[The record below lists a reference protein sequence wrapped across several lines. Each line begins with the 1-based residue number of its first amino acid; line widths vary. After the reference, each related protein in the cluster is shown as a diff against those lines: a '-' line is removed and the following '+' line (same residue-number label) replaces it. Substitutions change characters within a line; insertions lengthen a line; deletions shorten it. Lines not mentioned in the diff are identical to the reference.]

1 VVLDLDVCCLS
12 LFDFIFKPVENVIKI
27 IQFVVYFISWCLIK
41 YFFEQLRRTSFF
53 LVNLIIFLFTKNLGF
68 TNSRQIIIS
77 SLRFHQLPLTLS
89 IAQTI
94 FIDHHQTYRTL
105 FHFFELLVTFNMLVY
120 WIISR

>member
-1 VVLDLDVCCLS
+1 MVLDLDVCCLS

-27 IQFVVYFISWCLIK
+27 IQFVVYFIPWCLIK
-41 YFFEQLRRTSFF
+41 YFFEQLRRTSLF

-77 SLRFHQLPLTLS
+77 SLRFHQLSLTIS
-89 IAQTI
+89 IARTF
-94 FIDHHQTYRTL
+94 FIDHHQTYRAL
-105 FHFFELLVTFNMLVY
+105 FHFFKLLVRFNMLVY